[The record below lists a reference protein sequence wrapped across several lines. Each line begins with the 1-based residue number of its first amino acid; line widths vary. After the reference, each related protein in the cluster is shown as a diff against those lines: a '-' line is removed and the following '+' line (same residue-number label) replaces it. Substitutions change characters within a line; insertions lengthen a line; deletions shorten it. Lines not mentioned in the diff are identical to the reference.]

1 VLCMRLFFGLAL
13 PGSLYRHPMKG
24 AVLGDD
30 HVVVIARP
38 HESVLSRLEDL
49 LQTMFFFFVRH
60 AGTTR
65 LAEARFPQER
75 SPGLAGATRGSGTA
89 RRRRPEDRAVLYG
102 CTSAAPCCGGE
113 LGLVPKTS
121 KSTTPEAVKNAAIV
135 RRLSRTLRLRAALVM
150 SDAIDECPFRFNGK
164 GTTAFLLR
172 LKNSRNLKGLKKT

>member
-60 AGTTR
+60 VGTTR
-65 LAEARFPQER
+65 LAEARSRRRGEPR
-75 SPGLAGATRGSGTA
+75 ACGCYPGLRNRAAEKTRG
-89 RRRRPEDRAVLYG
+89 
-102 CTSAAPCCGGE
+102 PCGSLWLHQCR
-113 LGLVPKTS
+113 S
-121 KSTTPEAVKNAAIV
+121 
-135 RRLSRTLRLRAALVM
+135 
-150 SDAIDECPFRFNGK
+150 
-164 GTTAFLLR
+164 LLWR
-172 LKNSRNLKGLKKT
+172 